1 MAQSLYELLHA
12 CIVRITVPKV
22 SQGTGF
28 FVVPG
33 GILTCTHVIQ
43 DALRSNV
50 SIEISWNNQT
60 TMAQIQEYRDVSSS
74 DLALL
79 QVNQSN
85 HPCVLLHDEVEPFG
99 ELYSYG
105 YSSGELEGASTTFSC
120 EGWAGKKQEL
130 LKFKLGRAR
139 PGMSGSPL
147 LSFDLGCVCGMVIS
161 TFDRNIDLGGK
172 ALHSKVIFREFPE
185 LEILQKQFHQ
195 QDRRWWN
202 LLTHQQRLATGS
214 QLSMPGGL
222 GMPVKTQPTRAVKV
236 VLSCSPSPK
245 DKSLKEML
253 LTHLS
258 LMERHGFIKIWEDQQ
273 IVAGSLRNEEIIKH
287 FNEADIIICLI
298 SPDFIN
304 SNHCYEFEM
313 QYALE
318 RRKMGKVE
326 VIPILL
332 RSVDYGLAPFQDLQ
346 IIPRNKNKSIADQS
360 NKDKAFTEVVREI
373 NRTVKAL
380 LASKF

>member
-43 DALRSNV
+43 DALKSNAP
-50 SIEISWNNQT
+50 IEISWNNQT
-60 TMAQIQEYRDVSSS
+60 TMAHIQGFRDASSS

-79 QVNQSN
+79 RVNQSN
-85 HPCVLLHDEVEPFG
+85 HPCVLLHDEIEPFG

-105 YSSGELEGASTTFSC
+105 YSNSELEGASTTFSC
-120 EGWAGKKQEL
+120 EGWVGKKQEL

-147 LSFDLGCVCGMVIS
+147 LSLTSGCVCGMVLS

-202 LLTHQQRLATGS
+202 LLTHQQRLATGL
-214 QLSMPGGL
+214 QLSMLGGL
-222 GMPVKTQPTRAVKV
+222 GMPVEAQPTRAVKV
-236 VLSCSPSPK
+236 VLSYSDD
-245 DKSLKEML
+245 DKNLKEKL
-253 LTHLS
+253 LKHLS
-258 LMERHGFIKIWEDQQ
+258 ALRRQGFIKSWDNKQ
-273 IVAGSLRNEEIIKH
+273 IAAGSQRDEEIAKH
-287 FNEADIIICLI
+287 FNEADIILCLI
-298 SPDFIN
+298 SPSFID
-304 SNHCYEFEM
+304 SNQCYEIEM
-313 QYALE
+313 EYALK
-318 RRKMGKVE
+318 RRNQGEAE

-332 RSVDYGLAPFQDLQ
+332 KAAPWEKTPFRTLQ
-346 IIPRNKNKSIADQS
+346 VIPRIKKPIADHT
-360 NKDKAFTEVVREI
+360 NKDKILAEVAQEI
-373 NRTVKAL
+373 EKVVNAVIARK
-380 LASKF
+380 K